1 MEIVEKVRQQLK
13 QLDGIRSDQQKK
25 IGERDGILKQLNDL
39 GYKTIDE
46 ARVALKELEAQH
58 DQISMDL
65 EELSKEMDTII
76 MQANSSTNK

>member
-1 MEIVEKVRQQLK
+1 VEIVEKVRQQLK